1 MATEFKVKG
10 TVEKVVRKF
19 GSKDTQVLITIPQ
32 SESSKV
38 PLGAV
43 SISIETL
50 QSAMFNN
57 DVMKLNDK
65 IGQKRKSNV

>member
-1 MATEFKVKG
+1 MANEFVTKG
-10 TVEKVVRKF
+10 TVEKVVRKY

-43 SISIETL
+43 SLSIVTL
-50 QSAMFNN
+50 QAAMFNKDN
-57 DVMKLNDK
+57 ELMKLNDK
-65 IGQKRKSNV
+65 IGKKK